1 MTSSKFAVVICH
13 GSYHTPAPYQAL
25 IDALEAHGIETHCP
39 QRPTCD
45 LKNLNIGD
53 PKNPDFDR
61 PPPENGYPLASE
73 DATTVGNVID
83 KLISANKL
91 VLLVAHSSGGWVA
104 CEAAISA
111 RQAPVR
117 KAQGQSGGVIGIF
130 FVGAFII
137 PLGES
142 IDSFFQPKDGLIV
155 TPIWLQLYASP
166 MLERYACEG
175 QSRTKLMKLKYGHE
189 GVGTITDPVKY
200 LFNDI
205 EPVEAEKWAAA
216 LSAAPIPRSPLTN
229 DLYSGLPCAY
239 LVLENDMTLPKQY
252 QEGMIAAH
260 NAVNEKQISIL
271 RCQASHSPHISWT
284 VGLRDEI
291 EKFGTQ
297 ALAEV

>member
-1 MTSSKFAVVICH
+1 MSSSKFAVVICH
-13 GSYHTPAPYQAL
+13 GSYHTPVPYQGL
-25 IDALEAHGIETHCP
+25 IEALEAHGIETHCP

-45 LKNLNIGD
+45 LNNLNIGD
-53 PKNPDFDR
+53 PENPDFNR

-73 DATTVGNVID
+73 DAAIVGNVID
-83 KLISANKL
+83 ELISENKL

-117 KAQGQSGGVIGIF
+117 KTQGQSGGVIGIF

-142 IDSFFQPKDGLIV
+142 IDSFIQPKEGPTV
-155 TPIWLQLYASP
+155 TPIWLQLY
-166 MLERYACEG
+166 
-175 QSRTKLMKLKYGHE
+175 KYGHE

-200 LFNDI
+200 LFNDL
-205 EPVEAEKWAAA
+205 EPIEAEKWAAT
-216 LSAAPIPRSPLTN
+216 LSAAPIPRSPLTH
-229 DLYSGLPCAY
+229 DPYSGLPCAY
-239 LVLENDMTLPKQY
+239 LVLENDLTLPKEY

-260 NAVNEKQISIL
+260 NAVNKRQISTL
-271 RCQASHSPHISWT
+271 RCHASHSPHVSWT

-291 EKFGTQ
+291 EKFGAQT
-297 ALAEV
+297 LAEV